1 MTCARSSSSPSASS
15 SSPTGRSSP
24 TTRRQRSPARTATQT
39 SRASS
44 CNSPTKRGEHELAPH
59 SRRHETTGVRPV
71 ARPASMVR
79 HRLLAVD
86 GHHPVGQSRHVRG
99 AHELQRLG
107 VDSVSHRRHH
117 AVPCPVPEPDR
128 GRHRFLEET
137 WSRNLLNVLTTPVTE
152 LEYLAGTAIF
162 GFFKVAFAMATLI
175 VTAVVFFRFHISEIG
190 WAIVPISM
198 ILTLVGWGVGVAC
211 IG

>member
-59 SRRHETTGVRPV
+59 SRRDETTGVRPV
-71 ARPASMVR
+71 ARAASMVR

-107 VDSVSHRRHH
+107 GGGGWGGGGGQVRGGGGRERRGGGAVSGGGYDGVR
-117 AVPCPVPEPDR
+117 CPVPEPDR
-128 GRHRFLEET
+128 SRHR
-137 WSRNLLNVLTTPVTE
+137 
-152 LEYLAGTAIF
+152 
-162 GFFKVAFAMATLI
+162 
-175 VTAVVFFRFHISEIG
+175 
-190 WAIVPISM
+190 VP
-198 ILTLVGWGVGVAC
+198 
-211 IG
+211 